1 VTLPDRL
8 RAPALAPVWRAV
20 HDRLS
25 SGRTV
30 TSVRVGPLT
39 AEEQGALADLLG
51 LDRLPGEY
59 YQLPISRLDAVLAEI
74 TGRPAGPLVVAL
86 LGPLDDRAGRR
97 TRAEAER
104 TELWRWL
111 AGHPVVRGQP
121 ALTDWVD
128 HVRRAGIQRSVPATR
143 ATLERALLVLA
154 ALPAHGQPLP
164 AFANDVLA
172 DPHAL
177 DDGTRLSGLVLRALA
192 AVYAVEVPGS
202 AEPRRAL
209 WERAGVADDA
219 LSTVVV
225 AAGLR
230 PSGTDLAS
238 RILSACTEAGQAAAV
253 TLAQLRS
260 CPALACPDL
269 VQGGAVRVVEN
280 PSLLAMALARF
291 GRRCPPLVCTAGW
304 PNSAGILLLRLLT
317 AGGAR
322 LHYHGDFDGDGLRI
336 AAYVLAK
343 TAAVPWRMSAADYRA
358 AVGRG
363 AAAPGPPAG
372 RLIDAPWDPEL
383 AAAMRTHNTVVPEE
397 SVAAVLLADLAQ
409 ATGLAE

>member
-1 VTLPDRL
+1 MTVPDRL

-25 SGRTV
+25 SGRSV
-30 TSVRVGPLT
+30 ARVRVGPLT

-59 YQLPISRLDAVLAEI
+59 YQLPISHLDAALTEI
-74 TGRPAGPLVVAL
+74 TGRPTGPVVAAL

-97 TRAEAER
+97 TRAEADR

-121 ALTDWVD
+121 ALADWVD
-128 HVRRAGIQRSVPATR
+128 HVRRVGVQRSVPATR
-143 ATLERALLVLA
+143 AVLERALRVLA
-154 ALPAHGQPLP
+154 ALPAQGQPLP
-164 AFANDVLA
+164 AFATDVLA

-192 AVYAVEVPGS
+192 ATYAAEVPRS
-202 AEPRRAL
+202 AEQRRAL

-219 LSTVVV
+219 LSTVVI

-230 PSGTDLAS
+230 PSGPDLAS
-238 RILSACTEAGQAAAV
+238 RVLNACAEAGQAAAV

-269 VQGGAVRVVEN
+269 GPGGAVRVVEN

-304 PNSAGILLLRLLT
+304 PNSAGILLLRLLA

-358 AVGRG
+358 AIGGSG
-363 AAAPGPPAG
+363 AAAPGPPSPMTGAV
-372 RLIDAPWDPEL
+372 IDAPWDPEL
-383 AAAMRTHNTVVPEE
+383 AVAMRTHNIVVPEE
-397 SVAAVLLADLAQ
+397 SVAAALLADLAQ
-409 ATGLAE
+409 

>member
-1 VTLPDRL
+1 MTLPDRL
-8 RAPALAPVWRAV
+8 RAAALAPVWRAV

-25 SGRTV
+25 SGRAV
-30 TSVRVGPLT
+30 TRVRVVPLT

-74 TGRPAGPLVVAL
+74 TGRPTGPVVAAL

-97 TRAEAER
+97 SRAATERAE
-104 TELWRWL
+104 LWGWL
-111 AGHPVVRGQP
+111 AGHPVVLGQP
-121 ALTDWVD
+121 ALADWVD

-143 ATLERALLVLA
+143 AVLEQALRVLA
-154 ALPAHGQPLP
+154 ALPAQGEPLP
-164 AFANDVLA
+164 AFANQLLT

-192 AVYAVEVPGS
+192 AIYAAEVPRS
-202 AEPRRAL
+202 AEQRRTL

-230 PSGTDLAS
+230 PDGPDLVS
-238 RILSACTEAGQAAAV
+238 RILGACAEAGQAAAV

-269 VQGGAVRVVEN
+269 VRGGAVRVVETR
-280 PSLLAMALARF
+280 ACWRW
-291 GRRCPPLVCTAGW
+291 RW
-304 PNSAGILLLRLLT
+304 PG
-317 AGGAR
+317 
-322 LHYHGDFDGDGLRI
+322 
-336 AAYVLAK
+336 
-343 TAAVPWRMSAADYRA
+343 SAAAARPWCARRA
-358 AVGRG
+358 GRT
-363 AAAPGPPAG
+363 APASCCSACWPPAAPGCTTTA
-372 RLIDAPWDPEL
+372 
-383 AAAMRTHNTVVPEE
+383 TST
-397 SVAAVLLADLAQ
+397 
-409 ATGLAE
+409 ATGCGSPRTYWPRRPPCRGG